1 MEDSKLW
8 QLTEKLSK
16 PYLREATHWVHSP
29 FFNRQEHLA
38 RLWAYL
44 LGISR
49 RASPRP
55 EYESAF
61 RASFP
66 GEPYDAQKM
75 RLAMSALYRLLL
87 QFLAYKE
94 QQDNQPLQLLQQA
107 QALRRLGL
115 EQQAQQQLQKA
126 QQANDDSPFR
136 DVEHFRLQYEMLE
149 EAYHYSLRARP
160 DSPAYL
166 QELADNGDIAL
177 LAAKLRQACLTLAHR
192 AVYPAHYQPGFIEE
206 AIHYIEAKGLRSLPC
221 IELYYFYYYTLK
233 EPRDEQYFL
242 KFRDLL
248 IQESRHFPSRE
259 ANTLYLLA
267 INYCVRKVND
277 GFVQYF
283 GEVMRLYQEG
293 LKAGHLLENGQLSRF
308 TYHNIVATGLR
319 TGDFDWVERFIHE
332 YRAKLERPY
341 RESSFS
347 FCLARLE
354 FARQHYEQALPLL
367 QKANYRD
374 PLLNL
379 AAKTLLIK
387 IYYETEEFSLLQ
399 AHLEAMR
406 NYIRRKKVIGYHR
419 TNYLNITHYARKL
432 MALAPFD
439 KAGARKLAE
448 AIRGEDVLTEKAW
461 FLEQLPG
468 PNPGGLNKPTE
479 FG

>member
-1 MEDSKLW
+1 MVDSKLW
-8 QLTEKLSK
+8 QLAEKFPK
-16 PYLREATHWVHSP
+16 PFLREATHWVHSP
-29 FFNRQEHLA
+29 FFNRQEHLN

-44 LGISR
+44 SDTSKQANPKPSYEG
-49 RASPRP
+49 AF
-55 EYESAF
+55 ESA
-61 RASFP
+61 FP
-66 GEPYDAQKM
+66 GEPYDAQKL
-75 RLAMSALYRLLL
+75 RLAMSGLYHLLL

-94 QQDNQPLQLLQQA
+94 NQDNQPLQLLQQA

-126 QQANDDSPFR
+126 QKANQDSSFR
-136 DVEHFRLQYEMLE
+136 NVEHFRLQYEILE
-149 EAYHYSLRARP
+149 EAYHYSLRDRP

-166 QELADNGDIAL
+166 QELTDNGDIAL
-177 LAAKLRQACLTLAHR
+177 LAAKLRQACLTLAHQ
-192 AVYPAHYQPGFIEE
+192 AVYPAAYQPGFIDE
-206 AIHYIEAKGLRSLPC
+206 AIRYIEARGLLAQPC
-221 IELYYFYYYTLK
+221 IELYYHYYYMLK
-233 EPRDEQYFL
+233 KPEEEQYFYQ
-242 KFRDLL
+242 FRDLL
-248 IQESRHFPSRE
+248 IREGQAFPSRE
-259 ANTLYLLA
+259 ANTLYVLA

-277 GFVQYF
+277 GHEQYF
-283 GEVMRLYQEG
+283 GEVMKLYREG

-319 TGDFDWVERFIHE
+319 TGDFDWVENFIHE
-332 YRAKLERPY
+332 YRSKLERVY

-354 FARQHYEQALPLL
+354 YARQQYEQALPLL

-387 IYYETEEFSLLQ
+387 IYYETEEYSLLQ

-419 TNYLNITHYARKL
+419 TNYLNITLYARKL

-439 KAGARKLAE
+439 KAGAKKLAE
-448 AIRGEDVLTEKAW
+448 AIRQEDVLTEKAW
-461 FLEQLPG
+461 FMAQLE
-468 PNPGGLNKPTE
+468 
-479 FG
+479 